1 MVPRKPPLVFRAR
14 LCVWTLWLPIS
25 ALRLRGMRS
34 LCEHTM
40 AVLRGEA
47 SQESCVSLAHMS
59 GGAMWDGRPMRFS
72 RGTVNE
78 RMPRVISRA

>member
-1 MVPRKPPLVFRAR
+1 
-14 LCVWTLWLPIS
+14 
-25 ALRLRGMRS
+25 
-34 LCEHTM
+34 M

-47 SQESCVSLAHMS
+47 RQESCASLAHMS